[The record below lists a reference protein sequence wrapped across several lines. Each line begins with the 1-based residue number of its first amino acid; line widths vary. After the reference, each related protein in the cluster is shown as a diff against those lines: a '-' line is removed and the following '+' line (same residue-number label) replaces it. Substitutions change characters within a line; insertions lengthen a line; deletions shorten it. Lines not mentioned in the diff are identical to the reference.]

1 MNQES
6 KSGSEILTVQEDPE
20 SGDLFLLFPQTL
32 LDSVGWK
39 EGDVIDWT
47 KDENGSWILSKK
59 SV

>member
-6 KSGSEILTVQEDPE
+6 TSGSEILTVQEDPE